1 MTIPAAPAL
10 LIGLSARLLLDFI
23 SRSEEQTMRDFL
35 MAGLWQGVLWCTVK
49 KHDLSIPVAL
59 GILVKLFVDYTLM
72 SDSLKFATTLVGI
85 ALGAIGTDFLASV
98 VDSKPTSDKDKRKK
112 SHSTKDTQAR
122 TRSSRHAEKTP
133 STSKTRSRRTTSDIT
148 SVDSES
154 ELIGPRTSMSPL
166 DREVAALRARAS
178 LADSERR
185 RFKEERKWAK
195 AQGNITLAAQLR
207 WQVKRYSAL
216 MKSFHREADT
226 KLLEGNSRTRLQ
238 TIDEHQPVAST
249 SYERS
254 KRGNSRSRS
263 HAIDEHQPVAST
275 SYERSKRREHKSEHP
290 IVHVDI
296 EPSQVKSAIR
306 VNVR

>member
-1 MTIPAAPAL
+1 MTISAAPAL
-10 LIGLSARLLLDFI
+10 LIGLSARLALDFI
-23 SRSEEQTMRDFL
+23 SRPEEQTMRDFL
-35 MAGLWQGVLWCTVK
+35 MIGLWQGVLWCAVK
-49 KHDLSIPVAL
+49 KNDLSLPVAF
-59 GILVKLFVDYTLM
+59 GILAKLLVDYTFM
-72 SDSLKFATTLVGI
+72 SDSIKFSTTLVGV
-85 ALGAIGTDFLASV
+85 ALGAIGTDFLSSV
-98 VDSKPTSDKDKRKK
+98 VDKPTSDKEKRKK
-112 SHSTKDTQAR
+112 THHSTKDVSPQLPKA
-122 TRSSRHAEKTP
+122 RSSRHT
-133 STSKTRSRRTTSDIT
+133 SSGTSKTRRTISDIT

-154 ELIGPRTSMSPL
+154 ELIGSRASMSPL

-195 AQGNITLAAQLR
+195 AQGNAALAAQLR

-226 KLLEGNSRTRLQ
+226 KLLEANPRTRLH

-254 KRGNSRSRS
+254 
-263 HAIDEHQPVAST
+263 
-275 SYERSKRREHKSEHP
+275 SKRRESAHRSEHP
-290 IVHVDI
+290 VVHVDVD
-296 EPSQVKSAIR
+296 PSQVRSAIR

>member
-10 LIGLSARLLLDFI
+10 LIGLTARLLMDFV
-23 SRSEEQTMRDFL
+23 SRSEEQSVRHFL

-49 KHDLSIPVAL
+49 NHDLSIPVAL
-59 GILVKLFVDYTLM
+59 GIIVKLVFDYTFM
-72 SDSLKFATTLVGI
+72 SDALKFGITLVGV
-85 ALGAIGTDFLASV
+85 ALGAIGTDFLTSV
-98 VDSKPTSDKDKRKK
+98 VDTPKSDKDKRRK
-112 SHSTKDTQAR
+112 SHSTKDTSGQTR
-122 TRSSRHAEKTP
+122 PRSSKHTAKS
-133 STSKTRSRRTTSDIT
+133 STNNSKTRSRRTVSDIT

-154 ELIGPRTSMSPL
+154 ELIGPQASMSPL
-166 DREVAALRARAS
+166 DRQVAALRARAS

-195 AQGNITLAAQLR
+195 SQGNIALAAQLR

-226 KLLEGNSRTRLQ
+226 KLLEAASGSKSRLQ
-238 TIDEHQPVAST
+238 TIDEHPPIAST
-249 SYERS
+249 SNDRSER
-254 KRGNSRSRS
+254 R
-263 HAIDEHQPVAST
+263 
-275 SYERSKRREHKSEHP
+275 RRESAHKSEHP

-296 EPSQVKSAIR
+296 DPSQIKSAIR

>member
-10 LIGLSARLLLDFI
+10 LIGLSARLLMDFL
-23 SRSEEQTMRDFL
+23 SRSEEQTVRDFL

-49 KHDLSIPVAL
+49 NHDLSIPVAL
-59 GILVKLFVDYTLM
+59 GIFVKLLFDYTFM
-72 SDSLKFATTLVGI
+72 SDALKFGITLVGV
-85 ALGAIGTDFLASV
+85 ALGAIGTDFLSHF
-98 VDSKPTSDKDKRKK
+98 VDQPKSDKDKRRKG
-112 SHSTKDTQAR
+112 HSYKDASAQPR
-122 TRSSRHAEKTP
+122 ERSSRRPDKP
-133 STSKTRSRRTTSDIT
+133 STSTMKTRSRRTVSDIT

-154 ELIGPRTSMSPL
+154 ELIGPQASMSPL
-166 DREVAALRARAS
+166 DRQVAALRARAS

-195 AQGNITLAAQLR
+195 AQGNTALAAQLR

-226 KLLEGNSRTRLQ
+226 KLLEAASGTKSRLQ
-238 TIDEHQPVAST
+238 TIDEHQPMAST
-249 SYERS
+249 SNDRSER
-254 KRGNSRSRS
+254 
-263 HAIDEHQPVAST
+263 
-275 SYERSKRREHKSEHP
+275 RRRQSAHKSDHP

-296 EPSQVKSAIR
+296 DPSQVKSAIR